1 MAKLVEIDIHDL
13 ATDGKSVGLLN
24 GKVVF
29 LNGGLPGERVLA
41 EIIREK
47 PRFNRAIVREIIKR
61 SEARRDAPCQHFS
74 ICGGCTWQDLVYE
87 EQLKLKQRQ
96 VVDCMTRIGHFEDT
110 IVEPIIPCR
119 EQFFYRNKM
128 EFSFHTAENDN
139 FVLGLHHQGKFDQIF
154 DIEKCHLESEI
165 SNQIIAFVREF
176 VKKHNIPVYDVKL
189 HHGLLRFLVIREGK
203 NSDQIMVNIVTSY
216 GSLPEQDSFVSGLI
230 DRFPTIATIVHNQ
243 NGQKSNIASGEI
255 ETVLY
260 GPGYIEEII
269 LGKRFRIRANSFFQ
283 TNSRQ
288 AENLYKIAL
297 DWLDPEPS
305 DSLLDLYCGTG
316 TIGILASE
324 KVGKVTGLELVP
336 DAITAAIEN
345 ASLNNCD
352 NVQFMQGNVRALL
365 RENMEQF
372 SEYSIIVL
380 DPPRAGV
387 HPRVIKRIEML
398 APPKLLYIS
407 CNPATFARDAEEL
420 VKSGYELPTIKP
432 VDMFPHTR
440 HIELVALF
448 TRK

>member
-13 ATDGKSVGLLN
+13 ATDGRSVGTLD

-41 EIIREK
+41 EITRVK
-47 PRFNRAIVREIIKR
+47 PRYNQAVVKKIINR
-61 SEARRDAPCQHFS
+61 SDARQDAPCQHFS
-74 ICGGCTWQDLVYE
+74 ICGGCTWQDLAYE
-87 EQLKLKQRQ
+87 HQLKLKHKQ
-96 VVDCMTRIGHFEDT
+96 VSECITRIGHLDDT
-110 IVEPIIPCR
+110 IVEPIVPCS
-119 EQFFYRNKM
+119 EIFFYRNKM
-128 EFSFHTAENDN
+128 EFSFHTSEDDN
-139 FVLGLHHQGKFDQIF
+139 FVLGLHHQGKFDKIF
-154 DIEKCHLESEI
+154 NIEKCHLESET

-176 VKKHNIPVYDVKL
+176 VKKHKIPVYDVKL

-203 NSDQIMVNIVTSY
+203 NSNQIMVNIVTSY
-216 GSLPEQDSFVSGLI
+216 GDLPEQESFVTEL
-230 DRFPTIATIVHNQ
+230 REKFPTIATIVHNQ

-269 LGKRFRIRANSFFQ
+269 LGNRFRIRANSFFQ
-283 TNSRQ
+283 TNSHQ
-288 AENLYKIAL
+288 AEKLYKIAL
-297 DWLDPEPS
+297 DWLAPEPT

-316 TIGILASE
+316 TIGILASRNA
-324 KVGKVTGLELVP
+324 GKVMGLELVP
-336 DAITAAIEN
+336 DAITAAHEN
-345 ASLNNCD
+345 ALLNDCD
-352 NVQFMQGNVRALL
+352 NVEFMQGNVRALL
-365 RENMEQF
+365 RENMEKF

-407 CNPATFARDAEEL
+407 CNPATFARDAAEL

-440 HIELVALF
+440 HIELIALF